1 MPSSSFDSMGCPIAG
16 ALEQVGEWWT
26 LLILRDALDGFSRFD
41 EFERNLGIAPNM
53 LTRRLQSLV
62 GAGLLERRSYSNR
75 PPRFEYVPT
84 VRGRELTPVIVALYA
99 WGNKHIDHDDRAVVL
114 VDEAGE
120 TIDPVFVD
128 RRTGRTLAESKAQF
142 VSGPKA
148 SEFMRDRLDPANRAQ
163 RRSRSRA
170 TAAALEPAD
179 RLESTP
185 MTPPTFGLK
194 EAQS

>member
-16 ALEQVGEWWT
+16 ALEQIGEWWT

-53 LTRRLQSLV
+53 LTRRLKSLV
-62 GAGLLERRSYSNR
+62 DAGLLDRRQYSDR

-84 VRGRELTPVIVALYA
+84 ARGRELTPVIVALYA
-99 WGNKHIDHDDRAVVL
+99 WGNQHLDDDDRAVVL

-148 SEFMRDRLDPANRAQ
+148 SEFMRDRLDTRRRAQ
-163 RRSRSRA
+163 RRSRVRSSS
-170 TAAALEPAD
+170 TALEPAD
-179 RLESTP
+179 RSN
-185 MTPPTFGLK
+185 
-194 EAQS
+194 QDR

>member
-1 MPSSSFDSMGCPIAG
+1 MPSSSFDSRGCPIAG
-16 ALEQVGEWWT
+16 ALEQIGEWWT

-53 LTRRLQSLV
+53 LTRRLKSLV
-62 GAGLLERRSYSNR
+62 DAGLLDRRQYTDR

-84 VRGRELTPVIVALYA
+84 ARGRELTPVIVALYA
-99 WGNKHIDHDDRAVVL
+99 WGNSHVVDDDRAMVL

-148 SEFMRDRLDPANRAQ
+148 SEFLRDRLDTAQRAQ
-163 RRSRSRA
+163 RRSRSRGV
-170 TAAALEPAD
+170 AAAIEPPASSNHD
-179 RLESTP
+179 R
-185 MTPPTFGLK
+185 
-194 EAQS
+194 